1 MVVVMKIICWLM
13 TQINR
18 LFFLASLLLSSCSIE
33 PDIDKLPVIQ
43 PSLGF
48 SIYQESITLNDVDI
62 FSGDSSITKESYGL
76 SDSIF
81 VFNKTV
87 NIDKQEVGDKLSI
100 EDINKQFS
108 QSIDNVRIENKEVK
122 EKIGFDP
129 VGINSIENKVVS
141 EIGLITLDNIEP
153 EATDPYLFSAIY
165 PSISDL
171 PNESTVN
178 IPFFNL
184 EPTTNN
190 FSFSDFSEA
199 TFNSGSLSITIINN
213 LVIPLGDIEVK
224 FKRSDGSEISGGV
237 TTIQGPINIDSQ
249 ESAILDLS
257 GLTLPGNVIVE
268 VAGSSPGGENILIN
282 DDAKNSSFSV
292 EISGSGLEVISA
304 NANIPSQIISE
315 SGLINLEADSNKV
328 ALAIISGGSLVID
341 IDNYMSVTS
350 NMVLSIPSLKTID
363 GNNYQSN
370 INISANSEN
379 ILTTTDISGYTL
391 SMDISDQSVIYSYD
405 VVTDDSGNDNI
416 QIQSSDSIVVNIIL
430 KGLVEGE
437 KLLFS
442 DFEGMV
448 TPQNLG
454 FEGKIDIES
463 DSDIIEASLSQ
474 GSLTLNISNSINIS
488 AEGAPE
494 ALITITQIV
503 SGIND
508 EPLVINTGSMFG
520 VLEPI
525 EVDLN
530 GYKIIM
536 PQENQFLDYIA
547 DVQTVYEVGTYS
559 LLDSIEID
567 ISVTDLGF
575 STVRG
580 FFSQDAMSDSNS
592 IFLDD
597 STIINSA
604 LLESGKLTL
613 LIDNNIGIEAD
624 VFFQINEFYKNA
636 VSLDTTFGI
645 NSGTSEVQIDLSGF
659 SLILPT
665 GIDTQKVNYISN
677 ISLPPDQEMTL
688 SLSDSISITVKLT
701 DLSFQSVTGQINPIT
716 VEIEPVEQVIDAL
729 PEELDGFNFNDVE
742 MFLDFNSSIDLPV
755 YLDLRITAYND
766 TRGDSVIRIVNQN
779 IHANPNIQISNAS
792 DLINIRPDRI
802 LARGTAQVG
811 DLDSIGTVSSNDS
824 LSGIMSI
831 RAPLMFIIDPGAL
844 ISPKPSEFIEE
855 GDSLGIPDGLID
867 AALIMRINNQW
878 GFGASLSVHMAPDS
892 LSIENG
898 EVDTLLSNFTFAP
911 KISITDTIFLDQVAL
926 NLLKSSP
933 SWIQP
938 QIRIIST
945 DDNPVKFL
953 STDTLKIIIDG
964 LSTSIDLSDLVGTD

>member
-463 DSDIIEASLSQ
+463 DSDILEASLSQ

-911 KISITDTIFLDQVAL
+911 NISITDTIFLDQVAL
-926 NLLKSSP
+926 NLLKGSP

>member
-1 MVVVMKIICWLM
+1 
-13 TQINR
+13 
-18 LFFLASLLLSSCSIE
+18 
-33 PDIDKLPVIQ
+33 VIQ

-463 DSDIIEASLSQ
+463 DSDILEASLSQ

-520 VLEPI
+520 VL
-525 EVDLN
+525 
-530 GYKIIM
+530 
-536 PQENQFLDYIA
+536 
-547 DVQTVYEVGTYS
+547 
-559 LLDSIEID
+559 
-567 ISVTDLGF
+567 
-575 STVRG
+575 
-580 FFSQDAMSDSNS
+580 
-592 IFLDD
+592 
-597 STIINSA
+597 
-604 LLESGKLTL
+604 
-613 LIDNNIGIEAD
+613 
-624 VFFQINEFYKNA
+624 
-636 VSLDTTFGI
+636 
-645 NSGTSEVQIDLSGF
+645 
-659 SLILPT
+659 
-665 GIDTQKVNYISN
+665 
-677 ISLPPDQEMTL
+677 
-688 SLSDSISITVKLT
+688 
-701 DLSFQSVTGQINPIT
+701 
-716 VEIEPVEQVIDAL
+716 
-729 PEELDGFNFNDVE
+729 
-742 MFLDFNSSIDLPV
+742 
-755 YLDLRITAYND
+755 
-766 TRGDSVIRIVNQN
+766 
-779 IHANPNIQISNAS
+779 
-792 DLINIRPDRI
+792 
-802 LARGTAQVG
+802 
-811 DLDSIGTVSSNDS
+811 
-824 LSGIMSI
+824 
-831 RAPLMFIIDPGAL
+831 
-844 ISPKPSEFIEE
+844 
-855 GDSLGIPDGLID
+855 
-867 AALIMRINNQW
+867 
-878 GFGASLSVHMAPDS
+878 
-892 LSIENG
+892 
-898 EVDTLLSNFTFAP
+898 
-911 KISITDTIFLDQVAL
+911 
-926 NLLKSSP
+926 
-933 SWIQP
+933 
-938 QIRIIST
+938 
-945 DDNPVKFL
+945 
-953 STDTLKIIIDG
+953 
-964 LSTSIDLSDLVGTD
+964 